1 MDNLNQT
8 SDWAIKKEKELARYQ
23 YLVKTV
29 FGTPEGKELMQVW
42 TDANELI
49 SVAQPG
55 MDLLE
60 IGLAQGERDFT
71 RKLKLILK
79 LREEE

>member
-1 MDNLNQT
+1 MDNISQ
-8 SDWAIKKEKELARYQ
+8 SSEWAIRKEKELDRYQ
-23 YLVKTV
+23 YLVKSV
-29 FGTPEGKELMQVW
+29 FNSAEGRELMQVW
-42 TDANELI
+42 SDANELI

-79 LREEE
+79 IKEE